1 MFAFIDILF
10 VKQDIQ
16 KGLKTKIWFEPQI
29 FIIFLPMIWI
39 FMEGEG
45 DEIKSKQASKRDT
58 TLFTI
63 CGLAPLWVRL

>member
-1 MFAFIDILF
+1 MLKMLVFIDIWFL
-10 VKQDIQ
+10 KQDIQ

-45 DEIKSKQASKRDT
+45 NESKSKQTSKRDR
-58 TLFTI
+58 TLQLSNSI
-63 CGLAPLWVRL
+63 NL